1 MFWNQESVGGIFS
14 RHQIHNAPCRHHCE
28 PLSHVSVGAKGVR
41 WDQKEDPPPT
51 FLRKNV
57 SGLLATGQF
66 RQAFFFTVVAGT
78 SVFQRI
84 KGSERWVSLSW
95 AQALGGRRGGAFWG
109 LEHQIWGYL
118 AWGQGR
124 CRSTASRT
132 HTHTHTQTHTH
143 RDQLRT
149 T

>member
-1 MFWNQESVGGIFS
+1 MESSPGTRSTTPPVVITASHSRTYLSVQKVSGGT
-14 RHQIHNAPCRHHCE
+14 R
-28 PLSHVSVGAKGVR
+28 K
-41 WDQKEDPPPT
+41 KTPPPT